1 MLAFFPAPVLISL
14 ERTESKQVENQSLI
28 FIVGVRAQLEYMHG
42 LYLLADEFL
51 DSEPWG

>member
-1 MLAFFPAPVLISL
+1 MLVFFPALVLISL

-28 FIVGVRAQLEYMHG
+28 FIVGKGSVGVHAC
-42 LYLLADEFL
+42 LYLLADAFL